1 MGTNHYVK
9 IGKRGLIRAI
19 KGGPYSN
26 VMAQYGLFTPVSGSV
41 YERARQ
47 QANYMMEHA
56 GKRNGSRAP
65 LTLHVG
71 KSSCGWRFSLHYIP
85 GLCETLR
92 DWEQIFANALK
103 IVDEYGT
110 EETPNQLIRTITRR
124 GIRYGS
130 TYGGKPQEPS
140 PEFLAENH
148 ARWDA
153 ENGLLRHDDRI
164 TKSSPDG
171 VTYDL
176 IDDDSQSW

>member
-92 DWEQIFANALK
+92 DW
-103 IVDEYGT
+103 
-110 EETPNQLIRTITRR
+110 
-124 GIRYGS
+124 
-130 TYGGKPQEPS
+130 
-140 PEFLAENH
+140 
-148 ARWDA
+148 DA